1 MDDLYL
7 DGALVCFFDLFV
19 YLYAPVCS
27 SWNRGRGRQTRAQGE
42 QEEEEQEAG

>member
-7 DGALVCFFDLFV
+7 DGALGWSPVLYRLLIGAPHSTWDL
-19 YLYAPVCS
+19 
-27 SWNRGRGRQTRAQGE
+27 GRGRQTGAQGE